1 MNINRPQTKIEEL
14 ESIRGIAALLVV
26 LYHIPLYNQILD
38 IGVIR
43 KGTLMV
49 DLFFVLSGFVIC
61 NAYAD
66 KIRSTKDLLR
76 FQFLRFGR
84 LYPIHIL
91 FLMAFVLIELAK
103 YVAASKLGISSPNNT
118 TPFKEN
124 SLDALIQNIFL
135 IQSILPNQELT
146 FNYPAWSISV
156 EFYTYLVFA
165 LGVLLLN
172 KVKILFF
179 GLFAIVSFALMVTDL
194 SYGFGSLLKCFTGFF
209 IGCLTVQVHHKMK
222 ASLPMWSPLICL
234 LIIFLFLQMRLPS
247 IYNPLIYIFTTFLI
261 LSLTNS
267 PPGGGT
273 KKMLNLKMLTWLGTI
288 SYSVY
293 MSHASVLWVI
303 NQLVRIFLKRPE
315 IIDIHGKSI
324 IQLSVSETLI
334 VVSVATASVLIVSSI
349 AYNLVEKPMREK
361 SRLFAFSRLT

>member
-1 MNINRPQTKIEEL
+1 MNINPPQTKIEEL

-26 LYHIPLYNQILD
+26 LFHIPLYNQILD

-43 KGTLMV
+43 KGYLMV

-61 NAYAD
+61 NAYAN

-103 YVAASKLGISSPNNT
+103 YVAASKLGISSPNT

-135 IQSILPNQELT
+135 IQSILPNQVAT

-165 LGVLLLN
+165 VIVLFLN
-172 KVKILFF
+172 KAKIILF
-179 GLFAIVSFALMVTDL
+179 GLLTVLCSALLATDL
-194 SYGFGSLLKCFTGFF
+194 TFGYGNLLHCFAGFF
-209 IGCLTVQVHHKMK
+209 IGCLTVQVHNKMK
-222 ASLPMWSPLICL
+222 ARLPMWSPLICL
-234 LIIFLFLQMRLPS
+234 LIIFSFIQMRLPS
-247 IYNPLIYIFTTFLI
+247 IYNPLIYIFTAFLI

-273 KKMLNLKMLTWLGTI
+273 KKMLNLKMLSWLGTI
-288 SYSVY
+288 PYSVY
-293 MSHASVLWVI
+293 MSHASILWFI
-303 NQLVRIFLKRPE
+303 NQVFRVFLKRPE
-315 IIDIHGKSI
+315 IIDIHGKSV

-334 VVSVATASVLIVSSI
+334 AVSVATASVLIVSSI
-349 AYNLVEKPMREK
+349 VYNLVEKPMREK
-361 SRLFAFSRLT
+361 SRRFAFSRLK